1 MISYV
6 TPFYAAALGLLF
18 FALSVRTLRLR
29 RELKIGIGDAG
40 NETMLRAIRVHAN
53 FAEYVPLTL
62 LLAALLELSGA
73 PSVLVHAVGAC
84 LLTGRIAHAYGVSKL
99 SENFRYRVLGMALT
113 FTALVGGALALLVL
127 AAMTALRTA

>member
-1 MISYV
+1 MTSYV
-6 TPFYAAALGLLF
+6 TPLYAAALALLF

-62 LLAALLELSGA
+62 LLAALLELSGGPA
-73 PSVLVHAVGAC
+73 VLVHAVGAC
-84 LLTGRIAHAYGVSKL
+84 LLAGRIVHAYGLCKV

-113 FTALVGGALALLVL
+113 FTALVGGALALLAL
-127 AAMTALRTA
+127 AAVTALRSA